1 MAFIFRTHFLIIRLI
16 CLCVKQIIGQKPFF
30 HVTHSVREYLGSLW
44 ANFVD
49 MGKPG
54 MYICGIGTGTGICLC
69 VLNFCGGVEEKMDS
83 LFGSIPLA
91 RLFMLVAFVSG
102 VLGLIVGLID
112 KTWKYGSVGY
122 FTGGLLLAVLALTI
136 LANEYFA
143 RKNS

>member
-1 MAFIFRTHFLIIRLI
+1 M
-16 CLCVKQIIGQKPFF
+16 
-30 HVTHSVREYLGSLW
+30 
-44 ANFVD
+44 N
-49 MGKPG
+49 
-54 MYICGIGTGTGICLC
+54 
-69 VLNFCGGVEEKMDS
+69 S